1 MTTMRRS
8 VSSLGALV
16 TFEAAARLES
26 FTLAAKELGV
36 TQAAVSRQIK
46 LLEQDLGMPLFAR
59 GHRRV
64 TLTVAGQI
72 LASALT
78 GAFDRV
84 TEAIGAVRQ
93 LAAPDVVT
101 VSATLA
107 FTHFWLMPR
116 LPGFRAGHPGIKL
129 RLVAEDAGVDLR
141 QTPRDV
147 LVRYGLAPFDDGR
160 SIASCPD
167 EVFPVCSPALAGTM
181 GSGGFDLSALPLID
195 FDPADPTWL
204 TWAQWSARTGQ
215 RGTPPLGDLRFSHY
229 ADTVYAALNGAGVA
243 LGWSRLIT
251 DLLVQGRL
259 VRLGGQTVVP
269 EERYHVVVPHDREMG
284 RAAAQFTDWL
294 ADNLMRSP

>member
-26 FTLAAKELGV
+26 FTLAASELGV

-46 LLEQDLGMPLFAR
+46 LLEQDLAMPLFVR

-64 TLTVAGQI
+64 TLTPAGQL
-72 LASALT
+72 LASAAT

-84 TEAIGAVRQ
+84 TEAIAMVRQ
-93 LAAPDVVT
+93 LAAPEVVS

-116 LPGFRAGHPGIKL
+116 LPAFRAQHPGIKL
-129 RLVAEDAGVDLR
+129 RLVAEDASIDLR

-147 LVRYGLAPFDDGR
+147 LVRYGLAPFEDGR

-167 EVFPVCSPALAGTM
+167 EVFPVCSPALAQTL
-181 GSGGFDLSALPLID
+181 GGARLNISTAPLID

-204 TWAQWSARTGQ
+204 TWQQWAARADLS
-215 RGTPPLGDLRFSHY
+215 GTPAHCYLRFNHY
-229 ADTVYAALNGAGVA
+229 SDTVYAALNGSGVA
-243 LGWSRLIT
+243 LGWSRLIA
-251 DLLVQGRL
+251 DLLSQGRL
-259 VRLGGQTVVP
+259 VRLGTQKVVP
-269 EERYHVVVPHDREMG
+269 DERYHVVLPHGRELG
-284 RAAAQFTDWL
+284 SAAARFTSWL
-294 ADNLMRSP
+294 AENLMHDA